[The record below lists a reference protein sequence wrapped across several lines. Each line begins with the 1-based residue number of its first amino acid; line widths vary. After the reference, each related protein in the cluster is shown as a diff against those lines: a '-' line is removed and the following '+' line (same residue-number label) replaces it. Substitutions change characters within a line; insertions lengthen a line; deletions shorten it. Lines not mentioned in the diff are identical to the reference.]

1 MCVCVSGQVYLFD
14 SARKEKKTPALL
26 TWHGLNPA
34 IPELGFAAGTKSEQA
49 NDSENVFAS
58 SLS

>member
-1 MCVCVSGQVYLFD
+1 MEKHAIRACISEQVYLLI
-14 SARKEKKTPALL
+14 RREKD

-34 IPELGFAAGTKSEQA
+34 MPELGFAAGTKSGQA

>member
-1 MCVCVSGQVYLFD
+1 MFVD

-26 TWHGLNPA
+26 TWHDLTLG
-34 IPELGFAAGTKSEQA
+34 LGFAAGTKSGQT
-49 NDSENVFAS
+49 NDGENVFAS